1 MIIISLIESAE
12 RFQSGQVGIIPT
24 DTVYGL
30 ATVASNES
38 SVERFYSLKA
48 RVKKP
53 GTLIAAST
61 DQLLELGFN
70 PDDIGKVQKYWPGAV
85 SVVLTLSSNA
95 YLTQGVGSLAV
106 RVVDKPE
113 LAQLLQ
119 ITGPLITSSANQP
132 SQTPARSVAE
142 AHGYFGDDVDFYVD
156 GGVIPENLPSTIIKI
171 TDGKIELIRQ
181 GAVDLS
187 PNLDITG
194 V

>member
-1 MIIISLIESAE
+1 MIITSLIESAK
-12 RFQSGQVGIIPT
+12 RFQGGQVGIIPT

-30 ATVASNES
+30 ATVARSES
-38 SVERFYSLKA
+38 SVERFYGLKS

-70 PDDIGKVQKYWPGAV
+70 PDDIDKVRRYWPGSV
-85 SVVLTLSSNA
+85 SVVLTLNSNA

-132 SQTPARSVAE
+132 THPPATVVGE
-142 AHGYFGDDVDFYVD
+142 AIEYFGDSVDFYVD
-156 GGVIPENLPSTIIKI
+156 GGKLVSEPSTIIRP
-171 TDGKIELIRQ
+171 TSSGIEIIRQ
-181 GAVDLS
+181 GAVSIDS
-187 PNLDITG
+187 GHD
-194 V
+194 